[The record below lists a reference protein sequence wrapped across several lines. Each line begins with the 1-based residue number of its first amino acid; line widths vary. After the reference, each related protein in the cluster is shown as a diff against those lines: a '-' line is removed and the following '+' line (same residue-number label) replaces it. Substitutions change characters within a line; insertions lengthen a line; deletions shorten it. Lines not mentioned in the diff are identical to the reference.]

1 MLCGIGESAGTMN
14 SQLIWHTIF
23 EMLAWIS
30 AIGVG
35 LWSRRRYFAASTL
48 PMPAGEYPRYMVIVW
63 VGAVAG
69 AFALGT
75 VNLMLGSQQ
84 AAGRSILGAIVGGV
98 LTAEIYK
105 SLRGIRG
112 STGAVFVLP
121 LSVAIAVGRIG
132 CFLGGLD
139 DQTYGTATA
148 LPWAVDF
155 GDGTARHPVQLYEL
169 VTMAAFA
176 VWFLW
181 LLNVHREVAVRRGFY
196 IFAIVYGSE
205 RFLWEFLKPY
215 PPVVGP
221 LNIFH
226 LSAAALAVYAVL
238 MMTRQEK
245 QHARP

>member
-1 MLCGIGESAGTMN
+1 MN
-14 SQLIWHTIF
+14 SPIIWHTVF

-30 AIGVG
+30 AIAAG
-35 LWSRRRYFAASTL
+35 LWTRQRFFSASAL

-75 VNLMLGSQQ
+75 LNLMLDSQQ

-98 LTAEIYK
+98 LVAELYK
-105 SLRGIRG
+105 SIRGIRG

-121 LSVAIAVGRIG
+121 LSLAIAIGRIG

-139 DQTYGTATA
+139 DQTYGTPSA

-155 GDGTARHPVQLYEL
+155 GDGIVRHPVQLYESI
-169 VTMAAFA
+169 TMAVFA
-176 VWFLW
+176 AWFFR
-181 LLNVHREVAVRRGFY
+181 LLKAHREIAVRCGFY
-196 IFAIVYGSE
+196 IFAIVYGVE

-215 PPVVGP
+215 PPVIGP
-221 LNIFH
+221 FNIFH
-226 LSAAALAVYAVL
+226 LGAAALAVYAVL
-238 MMTRQEK
+238 MLTRQEK
-245 QHARP
+245 RYARP

>member
-112 STGAVFVLP
+112 STGKGFVAP
-121 LSVAIAVGRIG
+121 LAAGIAVGRLG
-132 CFLGGLD
+132 CFLPGLPD
-139 DQTYGTATA
+139 YTYGIPTA
-148 LPWAVDF
+148 LPWGVDF
-155 GDGTARHPVQLYEL
+155 GDGIPRHPVQLYECGDDVVFL
-169 VTMAAFA
+169 VVYVAALSMRVAVFVPRVLPLRHVLRCAAFPLGVLEA
-176 VWFLW
+176 VPCGL
-181 LLNVHREVAVRRGFY
+181 VRSMSS
-196 IFAIVYGSE
+196 IFCAW
-205 RFLWEFLKPY
+205 R
-215 PPVVGP
+215 
-221 LNIFH
+221 
-226 LSAAALAVYAVL
+226 
-238 MMTRQEK
+238 
-245 QHARP
+245 